1 MIKIIRNIKLSKE
14 EKRVL
19 ERKLEKIKEDIDYYS
34 DELKI
39 LKRQGNQFQI
49 NRTNNKLKML
59 NADLLNLIELLS

>member
-1 MIKIIRNIKLSKE
+1 MIKIIRNPKLSKAE
-14 EKRVL
+14 IKVL

-34 DELKI
+34 NELKI
-39 LKRQGNQFQI
+39 LKKQGNQFQI

>member
-1 MIKIIRNIKLSKE
+1 MIKIIRNPKLSKAE
-14 EKRVL
+14 IKVL

-39 LKRQGNQFQI
+39 LKKQGNQFQI